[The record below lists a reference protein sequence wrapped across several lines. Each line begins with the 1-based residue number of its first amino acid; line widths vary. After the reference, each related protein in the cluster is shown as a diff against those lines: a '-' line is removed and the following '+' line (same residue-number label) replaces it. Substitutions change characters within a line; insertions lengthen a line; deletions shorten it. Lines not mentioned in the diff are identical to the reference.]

1 MLSAFGLG
9 AKKINNI
16 LAKEED
22 SDQSKLEQLLQE
34 DDTLNELKSHNTKL
48 LEFISKKE
56 NLSKLVRYVTKCPGL
71 DASKDRAHR

>member
-1 MLSAFGLG
+1 MPRRLKGRDLLSAFGLG

-34 DDTLNELKSHNTKL
+34 DDTLNEIKSHNSKL

-56 NLSKLVRYVTKCPGL
+56 NL
-71 DASKDRAHR
+71 